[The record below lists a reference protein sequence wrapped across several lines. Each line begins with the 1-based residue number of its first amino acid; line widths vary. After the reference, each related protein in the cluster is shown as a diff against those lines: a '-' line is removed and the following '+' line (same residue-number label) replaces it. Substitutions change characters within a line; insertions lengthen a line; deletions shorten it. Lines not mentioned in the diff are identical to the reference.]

1 MKKLL
6 LAVALVL
13 VFALTACGKKST
25 PTPTPAPTTEPT
37 VTATPTEEPTPTPA
51 DINAKG
57 EGVMTYAEYIAAAD
71 DAEVVIECY
80 VQDHQSWWDNK
91 ISVYAADGDGAYF
104 LYNLTCSEED
114 SKKLVPGTKIKV
126 TGYRATWS
134 GEIEV
139 AEGATFEFEEG
150 SYIAPVKDV
159 TDLLG
164 TSALINY
171 QNLPV
176 AFKNVI
182 VSGAATYKWD
192 GSGTKGDDLY
202 FQISKDGKPY
212 TFTVESYLR
221 GADTDVYKAVEA
233 LKVGDIVDLE
243 GFLYWYNGA
252 NPHITKAVV
261 TGNVADKAA
270 GVMTYAQYAA
280 AADDDE
286 VTIECYVQDHQSWWD
301 NKITVY
307 AADADGAYF
316 IYNMVC
322 SEEDAKQLTP
332 GTKIRVKG
340 FKTTWSG
347 EVEVAE
353 GATFE
358 FVSSANYIAPAV
370 DVTTLLA
377 DEAALVK
384 NINRYVSFKGMKVES
399 AATYKFD
406 GSGKQGD
413 DLYFKVSEDGK
424 PYTFTVESYLRGAD
438 TEVYKAVEAL
448 KAGDVIDLE
457 GFLYWYNGPNPHIT
471 VVAAAQ

>member
-114 SKKLVPGTKIKV
+114 SKKLIPGTKIKV

-182 VSGAATYKWD
+182 VSGAATY
-192 GSGTKGDDLY
+192 
-202 FQISKDGKPY
+202 
-212 TFTVESYLR
+212 
-221 GADTDVYKAVEA
+221 
-233 LKVGDIVDLE
+233 
-243 GFLYWYNGA
+243 
-252 NPHITKAVV
+252 
-261 TGNVADKAA
+261 
-270 GVMTYAQYAA
+270 
-280 AADDDE
+280 
-286 VTIECYVQDHQSWWD
+286 
-301 NKITVY
+301 
-307 AADADGAYF
+307 
-316 IYNMVC
+316 
-322 SEEDAKQLTP
+322 
-332 GTKIRVKG
+332 
-340 FKTTWSG
+340 
-347 EVEVAE
+347 
-353 GATFE
+353 
-358 FVSSANYIAPAV
+358 
-370 DVTTLLA
+370 
-377 DEAALVK
+377 
-384 NINRYVSFKGMKVES
+384 
-399 AATYKFD
+399 
-406 GSGKQGD
+406 
-413 DLYFKVSEDGK
+413 
-424 PYTFTVESYLRGAD
+424 
-438 TEVYKAVEAL
+438 
-448 KAGDVIDLE
+448 
-457 GFLYWYNGPNPHIT
+457 
-471 VVAAAQ
+471 